1 MMNDDDA
8 RLIRS
13 SSVMGLGTII
23 SRVTGLIR
31 NLLLVAALGTGIL
44 GDAYNVAN
52 TTPNILYNLLIGGAL
67 SAVFV
72 PQIVRSLRDSDGGS
86 AYVSRLVSL
95 ISTALLFI
103 TVLAMILAPLFISI
117 YAPTFAGRS
126 RDVTV
131 AFALYCLPQI
141 LFYGLFGILGQVANA
156 KERFGPMMWAPIANN
171 LLVIALF
178 TYFLSVTD
186 EISLQTISDSQIQLL
201 GIGTTLGIAL
211 QALILIPTIKASG
224 LSLRLRFDWRGV
236 GLDKA
241 LKLASWMFLFVLIS
255 QLGFLATVN
264 IATRAAVEADAAGIT
279 YGVGYTPY
287 ANAYLILLLPHSI
300 VTISIVTALLP
311 KLSSLVLDKKLDE
324 LRNKMQDAIRL
335 VGIVTVPASA
345 FFLLFGERV
354 AEAIFFGISED
365 SAIYIGRVLSAM
377 ALGLVPLSI
386 NLVLIRGLNAF
397 ENTKY
402 QVVSNLVINLI
413 ALGISIAAALN
424 LEARSVSVGLGIA
437 FTASYWIGI
446 FVTYLLLRRYTGALN
461 LKGITLFYLRLAL
474 ISALSVVSVAFI
486 AQELELSGNIVDLI
500 GVLATTSLLYLLFA
514 RAMKVEEVG
523 QTIKV
528 ILRR

>member
-1 MMNDDDA
+1 MNNDVA

-23 SRVTGLIR
+23 SRITGLIR
-31 NLLLVAALGTGIL
+31 NLLLVAVLGTGIL

-72 PQIVRSLRDSDGGS
+72 PQIVKSFRDGDGGS

-95 ISTALLFI
+95 LASALLMI
-103 TVLAMILAPLFISI
+103 TVLAMVIAPLFISL
-117 YAPTFAGRS
+117 YAPTFTGRS
-126 RDVTV
+126 RDVTI

-141 LFYGLFGILGQVANA
+141 LFYGLFGVLGQVANA

-171 LLVIALF
+171 LVVIALF
-178 TYFLSVTD
+178 SYFLSVTD
-186 EISLQTISDSQIQLL
+186 EISLQTITDSQIRVL

-211 QALILIPTIKASG
+211 QSFILIPTIKSSG
-224 LSLRLRFDWRGV
+224 LKLRFRADWRGV

-241 LKLASWMFLFVLIS
+241 LKLASWMFIFVLIS

-264 IATRAAVEADAAGIT
+264 IATRAAIAADAVGVE

-300 VTISIVTALLP
+300 VTISVVTALLP
-311 KLSSLVLDKKLDE
+311 KLSELVIDKKIDE
-324 LRNKMQDAIRL
+324 LKTKVNTALRL
-335 VGIVTVPASA
+335 VGIVTVPASL

-354 AEAIFFGISED
+354 AEALFFGIPELD
-365 SAIYIGRVLSAM
+365 AIYIGRVLSSM
-377 ALGLVPLSI
+377 SLGLIPLSI

-402 QVVSNLVINLI
+402 QV
-413 ALGISIAAALN
+413 
-424 LEARSVSVGLGIA
+424 
-437 FTASYWIGI
+437 
-446 FVTYLLLRRYTGALN
+446 
-461 LKGITLFYLRLAL
+461 
-474 ISALSVVSVAFI
+474 
-486 AQELELSGNIVDLI
+486 
-500 GVLATTSLLYLLFA
+500 
-514 RAMKVEEVG
+514 
-523 QTIKV
+523 
-528 ILRR
+528 